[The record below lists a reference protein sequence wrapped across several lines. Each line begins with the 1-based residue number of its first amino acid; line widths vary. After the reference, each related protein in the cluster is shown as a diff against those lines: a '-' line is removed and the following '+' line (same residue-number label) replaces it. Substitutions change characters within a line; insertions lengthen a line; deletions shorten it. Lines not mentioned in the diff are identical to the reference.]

1 MIDLVISA
9 NQRLHASILKLPT
22 FGIDGTPIN
31 YDEMDGLLSNEV
43 EGLGLC
49 IISLGD
55 VRKGIAAYS
64 ALLRRYA
71 LHVRMRT
78 YMIAQLCCC

>member
-1 MIDLVISA
+1 
-9 NQRLHASILKLPT
+9 
-22 FGIDGTPIN
+22 
-31 YDEMDGLLSNEV
+31 MDGLFSNEV
-43 EGLGLC
+43 EGIGLC

-78 YMIAQLCCC
+78 YVIAQLCCC